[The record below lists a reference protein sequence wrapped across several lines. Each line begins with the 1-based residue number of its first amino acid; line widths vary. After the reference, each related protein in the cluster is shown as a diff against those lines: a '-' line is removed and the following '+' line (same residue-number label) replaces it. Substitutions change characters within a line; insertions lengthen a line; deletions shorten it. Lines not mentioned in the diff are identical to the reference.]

1 MGFLRNLKRKK
12 REKKILALGGL
23 SIGNQRYSVLRKGTR
38 KGTYDLMNEFS
49 GNIKYDV
56 PVGVLLLCNKKEV

>member
-1 MGFLRNLKRKK
+1 MGFLRNLKRKR

-23 SIGNQRYSVLRKGTR
+23 PIGNQRYSVLR

-49 GNIKYDV
+49 GNIKYTV
-56 PVGVLLLCNKKEV
+56 PVEVLLLCNKKEV